1 MLQINDRLSPAISI
15 FTNNTFFLSMFNIE
29 SALSKLVD
37 NTNMFLVC
45 IDMYGNYCYANN
57 AFYKRFTLNNKSAV
71 GRHSLEDIHI
81 DDHGLVMATVDLCW
95 KSPNTAH
102 EIVVRKPTP
111 SGDYIYTKWDFI
123 AMTNESDSP
132 YILCIGF
139 EITGFIE
146 NIAANVTRLQE
157 IAFDQSHLVRR
168 PLANILGLSKLLAE
182 TNIVSEDETKD
193 FLSQLHSEAQQL
205 DNIIKL
211 VNEKTQKE

>member
-1 MLQINDRLSPAISI
+1 
-15 FTNNTFFLSMFNIE
+15 MFNIE

-45 IDMYGNYCYANN
+45 IDLQGKYCYANK
-57 AFYKRFTLNNKSAV
+57 AFYNKFTRGGESAI
-71 GRHSLEDIHI
+71 GKYSLEDIHP
-81 DDHGLVMATVDLCW
+81 DDHGLVMETVQKCW
-95 KSPNTAH
+95 QELNTPH

-111 SGDYIYTKWDFI
+111 AGDHIYTKWDFI
-123 AMTNESDSP
+123 AITNESGAPD
-132 YILCIGF
+132 YVMCIGF
-139 EITGFIE
+139 EITNFVE

-168 PLANILGLSKLLAE
+168 PLANILGLSKILAE

-193 FLSQLHSEAQQL
+193 FLSQLHSEARQL
-205 DNIIKL
+205 DNIIRL